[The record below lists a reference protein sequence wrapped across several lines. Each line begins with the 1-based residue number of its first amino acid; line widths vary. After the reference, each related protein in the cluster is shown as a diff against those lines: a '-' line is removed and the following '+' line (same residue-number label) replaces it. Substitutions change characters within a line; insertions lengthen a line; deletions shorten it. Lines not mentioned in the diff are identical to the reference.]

1 MLTHD
6 YKRSTRTGLGSRR
19 RLRRFPL
26 VLAVAAA
33 FLAVAGGVAYATIPD
48 SNGVINACYDK
59 QSGLLRVFDA
69 QTGTPKGC
77 GTNERAL
84 TWNQTGPQGLPG
96 PQGAQG
102 APGPQGAQ
110 GAAGPKGDQG
120 PQGAPGPQGAAGAD
134 GAPGPQGP
142 KGDQGDTGPAG
153 ATGPAGPQGPQGA
166 PGGVSGREVRHGSGY
181 VLPGNATTVWAT
193 CSAGKVPIGGGVAT
207 NGILTGDATISDSYP
222 TEDGW
227 YGRAFNPASDLVVVL
242 HVYAICV
249 DA

>member
-1 MLTHD
+1 MLSHD
-6 YKRSTRTGLGSRR
+6 HNGSTRTRPGLRR

-26 VLAVAAA
+26 VLAIATAILAA
-33 FLAVAGGVAYATIPD
+33 AGGVAYATIPD

-59 QSGLLRVFDA
+59 QSGQLRVFDA
-69 QTGTPKGC
+69 QAGAPKGC
-77 GTNERAL
+77 GSNERAL
-84 TWNQTGPQGLPG
+84 TWNQTGPQGL
-96 PQGAQG
+96 
-102 APGPQGAQ
+102 
-110 GAAGPKGDQG
+110 QG
-120 PQGAPGPQGAAGAD
+120 PQGAPGPQGAQGVPGPKGDQGPQGIPGLQGAAGAD
-134 GAPGPQGP
+134 GAAGPQGA

-166 PGGVSGREVRHGSGY
+166 PGGVSGREVKHASGY